1 MFKKTAAFILVSA
14 CAAMLGAAD
23 IFLVGDSTCAS
34 YNAKLAPLT
43 GWGQVL
49 QNFCQKGT
57 KVHNHAISG
66 ASSKSFIDSKAWAKM
81 LAKVKKGDF
90 VVIQFGHNDSKK
102 NNEKKYTSPGGTYDA
117 NLKKFIS
124 EVRAKGAFPMIA
136 TSISRANFAK
146 DKIKIDGLAP
156 YCASSVAVA
165 KAENVPLVDLNGAT
179 MKLFNT
185 LGKAGTEK
193 LFMCS
198 TGIEKRK
205 NDRTHLNQKGAA
217 EIAKLFVDGA
227 KTQKLPLAACFK

>member
-1 MFKKTAAFILVSA
+1 MDCNRV
-14 CAAMLGAAD
+14 D
-23 IFLVGDSTCAS
+23 IFLAGDSTMCFYTADR
-34 YNAKLAPLT
+34 APRT
-43 GWGQVL
+43 GWGMML
-49 QNFCQKGT
+49 RNFCAQHVR
-57 KVHNHAISG
+57 VHNFAQSG
-66 ASSKSFIDSKAWAKM
+66 CSTKSFQRTGWFDHLLSE
-81 LAKVKKGDF
+81 VRPGDH

-136 TSISRANFAK
+136 TSISRAIFVK